1 MAHMNRLFLSKVIS
15 EIYSLSLS
23 LSAQQVEQI
32 LVMNEGND
40 DDEDKDE
47 FFSC

>member
-1 MAHMNRLFLSKVIS
+1 MF
-15 EIYSLSLS
+15 
-23 LSAQQVEQI
+23 SAQKVEQI